1 MMNNKVIIY
10 FIGLAAIGL
19 VGVVI
24 FLNKK
29 KIKEYAYEFLNLFFK
44 YRFNCFFITVG
55 IIFFLFKIICTFYLF
70 SNYCFLL

>member
-1 MMNNKVIIY
+1 MMNNINKKVMIC

-29 KIKEYAYEFLNLFFK
+29 KIKGYASKFLNLFFK

-55 IIFFLFKIICTFYLF
+55 IIFFI
-70 SNYCFLL
+70 

>member
-29 KIKEYAYEFLNLFFK
+29 KIKEYASEFLNIVL
-44 YRFNCFFITVG
+44 IV
-55 IIFFLFKIICTFYLF
+55 FL
-70 SNYCFLL
+70 SQ